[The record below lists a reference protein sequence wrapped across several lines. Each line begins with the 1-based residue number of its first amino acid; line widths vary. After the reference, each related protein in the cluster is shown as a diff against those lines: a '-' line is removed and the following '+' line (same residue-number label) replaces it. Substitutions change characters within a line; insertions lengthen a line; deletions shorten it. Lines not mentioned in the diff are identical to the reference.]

1 MIIVKTHLIM
11 EKFVAGKI
19 NHYANMIVNNKDK
32 ADELAIGEL
41 NFYMAFRRMIK
52 GEGTTQDKGMMDAI
66 NDVLQHKG
74 LVENGKTFYN

>member
-1 MIIVKTHLIM
+1 M